1 MTRHACSR
9 VDLGQGRRRR
19 GVHICSFTQF
29 RTSIDMRHTFLFS
42 AASAAC
48 LAWAIVGWAA
58 PSDQQQND
66 GQGQSSQQPAK
77 GGPAPSNNGHAG
89 QGAAAT
95 FHGAQ
100 NVQTPQV
107 QQHVVQPQVQ
117 QRRTTQGFPGQ
128 PNVGQ
133 PQVQQHRTTQGFP
146 GQPFGQPQVQ
156 QHRTTQGFPGQPNVV
171 RPQVQQRTTTQ
182 AYPQKFNPRFGAPGY
197 RPGGQQPQYSPQYFP
212 RTFNMGV
219 RYHWRGGSWRGPQG
233 WYYRSWSY
241 GQILPFA
248 WLGSSWWISDYW
260 DYGLPVP
267 PYGYA
272 WIRNGPDALLVNIR
286 SGEVVEVVP
295 GIFY

>member
-1 MTRHACSR
+1 
-9 VDLGQGRRRR
+9 
-19 GVHICSFTQF
+19 
-29 RTSIDMRHTFLFS
+29 MRHTFLFS

-66 GQGQSSQQPAK
+66 GQGQSSPQHAK
-77 GGPAPSNNGHAG
+77 GAPANGNAGNRGNPG
-89 QGAAAT
+89 QGAAVT
-95 FHGAQ
+95 FHGAP

-107 QQHVVQPQVQ
+107 QQHVVQPQIQ
-117 QRRTTQGFPGQ
+117 QRRTTQGFTGQ

-133 PQVQQHRTTQGFP
+133 PQVQQRRTTQGF
-146 GQPFGQPQVQ
+146 
-156 QHRTTQGFPGQPNVV
+156 TGQPNVV
-171 RPQVQQRTTTQ
+171 QPQVQQRTTTQ
-182 AYPQKFNPRFGAPGY
+182 AYTQKFNPRFGAPGY